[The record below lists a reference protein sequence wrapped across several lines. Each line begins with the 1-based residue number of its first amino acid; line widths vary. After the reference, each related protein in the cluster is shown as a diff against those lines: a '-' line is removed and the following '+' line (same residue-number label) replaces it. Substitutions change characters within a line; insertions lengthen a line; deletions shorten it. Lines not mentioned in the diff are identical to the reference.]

1 MLGDLKI
8 IPFEPW
14 HLSVMDFR
22 EEQNDAD
29 LLRSDDTLCITY
41 GKELRARAADGCA
54 YTAVYQGF
62 PIACAGIA
70 LGMPHVGE
78 AWSFF
83 DKEFVEAPGKVKY
96 HIYSVIRQHVHS
108 NKAVHR
114 VQANCQADF
123 EIAKKWLEKLGLKE
137 EGVMRGYGAN
147 GEDFI
152 LYGLH
157 R

>member
-1 MLGDLKI
+1 MLDNLKI

-29 LLRSDDTLCITY
+29 ALRGDDLLCFEY
-41 GKELRARAADGCA
+41 GGRLKAQAADGCA
-54 YTAVYQGF
+54 YTAVYNGF

-114 VQANCQADF
+114 VQANCQVSFTTAQ
-123 EIAKKWLEKLGLKE
+123 AWLEKLGLKQ
-137 EGVMRGYGAN
+137 EGIMRGYGED
-147 GEDFI
+147 GEDFY